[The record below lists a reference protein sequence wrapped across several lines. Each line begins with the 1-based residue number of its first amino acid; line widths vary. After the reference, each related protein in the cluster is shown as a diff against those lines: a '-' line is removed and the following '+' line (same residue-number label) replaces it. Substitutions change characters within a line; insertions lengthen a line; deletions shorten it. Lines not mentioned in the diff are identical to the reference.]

1 MSFEL
6 FVARRYLTARRK
18 QAFISV
24 ITMISVGGIAI
35 GVAALVIA
43 IALITGFQ
51 SDVQDKIL
59 GATSHV
65 MVSDLGGEGLAD
77 YEAMADKIRGLP
89 GVESASPV
97 VYNTV
102 LITGIGESSGA
113 LVKGIDFERE
123 RPGSA
128 WLQKLES
135 GRIPDGSGP
144 RDGLLL
150 GRELALKIGAQPGDV
165 VDIVTASSTLSPL
178 GLMPKRK
185 RFQVTGIFN
194 TGLYEFDSSTALA
207 SIAVAQRLFG
217 LEGRASYI
225 QVKLADIFAAPVL
238 GERIK
243 AVLPPVVYI
252 TTWMELNKS
261 LFSALKLEK
270 NIMFLTITL
279 IVIVAALNIIA
290 TLILMVMEKTR
301 DIGILM
307 AIGATPRTV
316 NRIFFY
322 QGALIG
328 VIGTL
333 VGVGLGVVVAF
344 NVDTVVPFIENLLG
358 FKFLAKDVYYISDL
372 PSDVLL
378 SDVTTIGLVSLALS
392 FLATLYPSWRASRV
406 NPAEALRYE

>member
-24 ITMISVGGIAI
+24 ITLISVAGIAI

-51 SDVQDKIL
+51 GDVQEKIL

-65 MVSDLGGEGLAD
+65 MVSDLGG
-77 YEAMADKIRGLP
+77 RGLEGYDEMAGKILAIP
-89 GVESASPV
+89 GVESVSPV

-102 LITGIGESSGA
+102 LITGIGDTSGA

-123 RPGSA
+123 RPGSP
-128 WLQKLES
+128 WLQRLEA
-135 GRIPDGSGP
+135 GQIPKVGGG

-150 GRELALKIGAQPGDV
+150 GRELALRIGAQVGDV
-165 VDIVTASSTLSPL
+165 VRIITASSTLGPT
-178 GLMPKRK
+178 GLLPKRK
-185 RFQVTGIFN
+185 TFEVAGIFN
-194 TGLYEFDSSTALA
+194 TGLYEFDSATALVA
-207 SIAVAQRLFG
+207 IGVAQKLFG

-225 QVKLADIFAAPVL
+225 QVKLADIFAAPAI

-307 AIGATPRTV
+307 AIGATPQMI
-316 NRIFFY
+316 NRIFFF

-328 VIGTL
+328 VIGTAL
-333 VGVGLGVVVAF
+333 GVALGLGWCWLANAFELIKIPVDIYQISHVPFRMRPFDLAVIVGVTLLITFVSTLFPARRAAKIDPVVA
-344 NVDTVVPFIENLLG
+344 L
-358 FKFLAKDVYYISDL
+358 K
-372 PSDVLL
+372 
-378 SDVTTIGLVSLALS
+378 
-392 FLATLYPSWRASRV
+392 
-406 NPAEALRYE
+406 YE

>member
-6 FVARRYLTARRK
+6 FVARRYLTTRRK
-18 QAFISV
+18 QAFVSV
-24 ITMISVGGIAI
+24 ITLISVVGVAI

-51 SDVQDKIL
+51 GDVQAKIL

-65 MVSDLGGEGLAD
+65 MVSDLGGRGLEG
-77 YEAMADKIRGLP
+77 YEGMAEKIRGIP
-89 GVESASPV
+89 GVVSVSPV

-102 LITGIGESSGA
+102 LITGSGESSGA

-123 RPGSA
+123 RHGSD
-128 WLQKLES
+128 WLQRLEA
-135 GRIPDGSGP
+135 GQVPQAGGT

-150 GRELALKIGAQPGDV
+150 GRELALRIGAQVGDV
-165 VDIVTASSTLSPL
+165 VDIITASSTLSPL

-185 RFQVTGIFN
+185 RFEVTGLFN
-194 TGLYEFDSSTALA
+194 TGLYEFDSSTALVA
-207 SIAVAQRLFG
+207 IGVAQKLFG

-225 QVKLADIFAAPVL
+225 QVKLQDIFAAPAI
-238 GERIK
+238 GEKIK

-270 NIMFLTITL
+270 NILFLTITL
-279 IVIVAALNIIA
+279 IVVVAALNIIA
-290 TLILMVMEKTR
+290 SLILMVMEKTR

-307 AIGATPRTV
+307 AIGATPQMV

-328 VIGTL
+328 VIGTAL
-333 VGVGLGVVVAF
+333 GSLLGLGWCALANAFELIKIPVDIYQISYVPFRMRPLDLAVIVGVALLICFISTLFPARRAAKIDPVVA
-344 NVDTVVPFIENLLG
+344 L
-358 FKFLAKDVYYISDL
+358 K
-372 PSDVLL
+372 
-378 SDVTTIGLVSLALS
+378 
-392 FLATLYPSWRASRV
+392 
-406 NPAEALRYE
+406 YE

>member
-1 MSFEL
+1 MKFEL

-24 ITMISVGGIAI
+24 ITSISVLGIAI

-51 SDVQDKIL
+51 GDVQDKIL
-59 GATSHV
+59 GATSHI
-65 MVSDLGGEGLAD
+65 MVSDLGGQGLSGYEGLA
-77 YEAMADKIRGLP
+77 EKIRAIP
-89 GVESASPV
+89 GVVSVTPV

-102 LITGIGESSGA
+102 LITGLGESSGA
-113 LVKGIDFERE
+113 LIKGIDFDRE
-123 RPGSA
+123 KPGAA
-128 WLQKLES
+128 WLQKLEA

-144 RDGLLL
+144 REGLLL
-150 GRELALKIGAQPGDV
+150 GREIALRIGAQVGDV
-165 VDIVTASSTLSPL
+165 ADVVTASSTLSPL
-178 GLMPKRK
+178 GLLPKRK

-194 TGLYEFDSSTALA
+194 TGLYEFDNSTALV
-207 SIAVAQRLFG
+207 SIGVAQKLFG

-225 QVKLADIFAAPVL
+225 QVKLRDIFTAPAI
-238 GERIK
+238 GEKIK
-243 AVLPPVVYI
+243 AALPPVVYI

-270 NIMFLTITL
+270 TIMFLTITL

-307 AIGATPRTV
+307 AMGATPRSI

-328 VIGTL
+328 VIGTAFGVL
-333 VGVGLGVVVAF
+333 LGLGWCALANAFELIKIPVDIYQISYVPFRLRPLDLTLIVGVTLLISFVSTLFPARRAAKVDPVVA
-344 NVDTVVPFIENLLG
+344 L
-358 FKFLAKDVYYISDL
+358 K
-372 PSDVLL
+372 
-378 SDVTTIGLVSLALS
+378 
-392 FLATLYPSWRASRV
+392 
-406 NPAEALRYE
+406 YE

>member
-1 MSFEL
+1 MTFEL

-24 ITMISVGGIAI
+24 ITTISAVGIAI

-51 SDVQDKIL
+51 GDVQDKIL

-65 MVSDLGGEGLAD
+65 MVSDLGGQGLAD
-77 YEAMADKIRGLP
+77 YEAMAEKIRALP

-97 VYNTV
+97 VYSTV

-113 LVKGIDFERE
+113 LIKGIDFDRE
-123 RPGSA
+123 RPGAA
-128 WLQKLES
+128 WLQRLEA
-135 GRIPDGSGP
+135 GAIPAAGGA
-144 RDGLLL
+144 REGLLL
-150 GRELALKIGAQPGDV
+150 GRELALRIGAQVGDV
-165 VDIVTASSTLSPL
+165 VDIVTASSTLYPL

-194 TGLYEFDSSTALA
+194 TGLYEFDNSTALVA
-207 SIAVAQRLFG
+207 IGVAQKLFG
-217 LEGRASYI
+217 LEGRASYV
-225 QVKLADIFAAPVL
+225 QVKLKDIFAAPQI

-243 AVLPPVVYI
+243 AVLPAAVYI

-307 AIGATPRTV
+307 AMGATPRMV
-316 NRIFFY
+316 NRIFFL

-328 VIGTL
+328 VIGTAL
-333 VGVGLGVVVAF
+333 GVLLGLGWCALANTFELIKIPVDIYQISYVPFRMRALDLALIIGVTLLISFVSTLFPARRAAKIDPVVA
-344 NVDTVVPFIENLLG
+344 L
-358 FKFLAKDVYYISDL
+358 K
-372 PSDVLL
+372 
-378 SDVTTIGLVSLALS
+378 
-392 FLATLYPSWRASRV
+392 
-406 NPAEALRYE
+406 YE

>member
-24 ITMISVGGIAI
+24 ITMISVAGIAI

-51 SDVQDKIL
+51 GDVQDKIL

-65 MVSDLGGEGLAD
+65 MVSDLGGRGLED
-77 YEAMADKIRGLP
+77 YEAMAEKVRAIP
-89 GVESASPV
+89 GVESVSPV
-97 VYNTV
+97 VYSTV

-113 LVKGIDFERE
+113 LVKGIDFDRE
-123 RPGSA
+123 KTDSA

-135 GRIPDGSGP
+135 GAIPATGKA
-144 RDGLLL
+144 REGLLL
-150 GRELALKIGAQPGDV
+150 GRELALRIGAQVGDV
-165 VDIVTASSTLSPL
+165 VDIVTASSTLSPM
-178 GLMPKRK
+178 GLLPKRK
-185 RFQVTGIFN
+185 RFEVAGIFN
-194 TGLYEFDSSTALA
+194 TGLYEFDSTTALVA
-207 SIAVAQRLFG
+207 IGVAQRLFG

-225 QVKLADIFAAPVL
+225 QVKLEDIFAAPAI
-238 GERIK
+238 GEAIK
-243 AVLPPVVYI
+243 AALPPVVYI

-307 AIGATPRTV
+307 AIGATPQMI
-316 NRIFFY
+316 NRIFFF

-328 VIGTL
+328 VIGTAL
-333 VGVGLGVVVAF
+333 GVILGLGWCALANAFELIKIPVDIYQISYVPFRMRPLDLAVIVGVTLLISFVSTLFPARRAAKIDPVVA
-344 NVDTVVPFIENLLG
+344 L
-358 FKFLAKDVYYISDL
+358 K
-372 PSDVLL
+372 
-378 SDVTTIGLVSLALS
+378 
-392 FLATLYPSWRASRV
+392 
-406 NPAEALRYE
+406 YE

>member
-1 MSFEL
+1 MKFEL

-24 ITMISVGGIAI
+24 ITSISVIGIAI

-51 SDVQDKIL
+51 GDVQDKIL

-65 MVSDLGGEGLAD
+65 MVSDLGGQGLTGYEGLA
-77 YEAMADKIRGLP
+77 EKIRAIP
-89 GVESASPV
+89 GVESVTPV

-102 LITGIGESSGA
+102 LITGLGESSGA
-113 LVKGIDFERE
+113 LVKGLDFERE
-123 RPGSA
+123 REGAA
-128 WLQKLES
+128 WLQKLEA
-135 GRIPDGSGP
+135 GRIPEGGGP
-144 RDGLLL
+144 REGLLL
-150 GRELALKIGAQPGDV
+150 GRELALRIGAQVGDAV
-165 VDIVTASSTLSPL
+165 TVVTASSTLSPL
-178 GLMPKRK
+178 GLLPKTK
-185 RFQVTGIFN
+185 RFLVTGIFN
-194 TGLYEFDSSTALA
+194 TGLYEFDNSTALVA
-207 SIAVAQRLFG
+207 IGVAQRLFG

-225 QVKLADIFAAPVL
+225 QVKLRDIFAAPAV
-238 GERIK
+238 GETIK

-307 AIGATPRTV
+307 AMGATPRSI

-328 VIGTL
+328 VIGTAL
-333 VGVGLGVVVAF
+333 GVLLGLGWCALANAFELIKIPVDIYQISHVPFRLRPLDLALIVGVTLAISFVSTLFPARRAAKVDPVVA
-344 NVDTVVPFIENLLG
+344 L
-358 FKFLAKDVYYISDL
+358 K
-372 PSDVLL
+372 
-378 SDVTTIGLVSLALS
+378 
-392 FLATLYPSWRASRV
+392 
-406 NPAEALRYE
+406 YE

>member
-1 MSFEL
+1 MTFEL

-24 ITMISVGGIAI
+24 ITLISVLGVAI

-51 SDVQDKIL
+51 GDVQDKIL

-65 MVSDLGGEGLAD
+65 MVSDLGGRGLQGYD
-77 YEAMADKIRGLP
+77 GMTDKIRALP
-89 GVESASPV
+89 GVESATPV
-97 VYNTV
+97 VYGTV
-102 LITGIGESSGA
+102 LVTGVGESSGA
-113 LVKGIDFERE
+113 LVKGIDFARE
-123 RPGSA
+123 APTA
-128 WLQKLES
+128 PWLEKLEA
-135 GRIPDGSGP
+135 GRVPQAGGA

-150 GRELALKIGAQPGDV
+150 GRELALRLGAQVGDV
-165 VDIVTASSTLSPL
+165 VDVVTASSTLSPL
-178 GLMPKRK
+178 GLLPKRK
-185 RFQVTGIFN
+185 RFEVAGLFN
-194 TGLYEFDSSTALA
+194 TGLYEFDSTTALVA
-207 SIAVAQRLFG
+207 MGVAQKLFG

-225 QVKLADIFAAPVL
+225 QVKLRNIFDAPRI
-238 GERIK
+238 GEAIK
-243 AVLPPVVYI
+243 ALLPGAVYI

-307 AIGATPRTV
+307 AIGATPPMI
-316 NRIFFY
+316 NRVFFY

-328 VIGTL
+328 IIGTACGVAL
-333 VGVGLGVVVAF
+333 GLGWCLLANAFKLIKIPVDIYQISYVPFRLRPLDLALIVGVTLLISFVSTLFPARRAAKVDPAVA
-344 NVDTVVPFIENLLG
+344 L
-358 FKFLAKDVYYISDL
+358 K
-372 PSDVLL
+372 
-378 SDVTTIGLVSLALS
+378 
-392 FLATLYPSWRASRV
+392 
-406 NPAEALRYE
+406 YE

>member
-24 ITMISVGGIAI
+24 ITLISVVGIAI

-51 SDVQDKIL
+51 GDVQDKIL

-65 MVSDLGGEGLAD
+65 MVSDLGGQGLAD
-77 YEAMADKIRGLP
+77 YDDMAAKIRDLP
-89 GVESASPV
+89 GVVSVSPV

-102 LITGIGESSGA
+102 LITGMGESSGA

-123 RPGSA
+123 RAGSD
-128 WLQKLES
+128 WLRNLES
-135 GRIPDGSGP
+135 GRIPVAGGT
-144 RDGLLL
+144 RDGILL
-150 GRELALKIGAQPGDV
+150 GRELALRLGAQVGDTV
-165 VDIVTASSTLSPL
+165 QIVTASSTLSPI
-178 GLMPKRK
+178 GLLPKRK
-185 RFQVTGIFN
+185 TFEVSGIFN
-194 TGLYEFDSSTALA
+194 TGLYEFDSTTALVEIGA
-207 SIAVAQRLFG
+207 AQKLFG

-225 QVKLADIFAAPVL
+225 QVKLADIFAAPEI

-243 AVLPPVVYI
+243 AVLPATVYI

-307 AIGATPRTV
+307 AIGATPRMI
-316 NRIFFY
+316 NRVFFF

-328 VIGTL
+328 VIGTVL
-333 VGVGLGVVVAF
+333 GTVLGLGWCALANAFQLIKIPVDIYQISYVPFRMRPLDLALIVGITLLISFVSTLFPARRAAKVDPVVA
-344 NVDTVVPFIENLLG
+344 L
-358 FKFLAKDVYYISDL
+358 K
-372 PSDVLL
+372 
-378 SDVTTIGLVSLALS
+378 
-392 FLATLYPSWRASRV
+392 
-406 NPAEALRYE
+406 YE

>member
-1 MSFEL
+1 MTFEL

-24 ITMISVGGIAI
+24 ITTISVVGIAI

-51 SDVQDKIL
+51 GDVQDKIL

-65 MVSDLGGEGLAD
+65 MVSDLGGQGLAD
-77 YEAMADKIRGLP
+77 YEAMAEKIRALP
-89 GVESASPV
+89 GVESASAV
-97 VYNTV
+97 VYSTV

-113 LVKGIDFERE
+113 LIKGIDFDRE
-123 RPGSA
+123 RPGA
-128 WLQKLES
+128 GWLQRLEA
-135 GRIPDGSGP
+135 GAIPAAGGA
-144 RDGLLL
+144 REGLLL
-150 GRELALKIGAQPGDV
+150 GRELALRIGAQVGDI
-165 VDIVTASSTLSPL
+165 VDIVTASSTLYPL

-194 TGLYEFDSSTALA
+194 TGLYEFDNSTALVA
-207 SIAVAQRLFG
+207 IGVAQKLFG
-217 LEGRASYI
+217 LEGRASYV
-225 QVKLADIFAAPVL
+225 QVKLKDIFAAPQI

-243 AVLPPVVYI
+243 AVLPAAVYI

-307 AIGATPRTV
+307 AMGATPRMV
-316 NRIFFY
+316 NRIFFL

-328 VIGTL
+328 VIGTAL
-333 VGVGLGVVVAF
+333 GVLLGLGWCALANTFELIRIPVDIYQISYVPFRMRALDLALIIGVTLLISFVSTLFPARRAAKIDPVVA
-344 NVDTVVPFIENLLG
+344 L
-358 FKFLAKDVYYISDL
+358 K
-372 PSDVLL
+372 
-378 SDVTTIGLVSLALS
+378 
-392 FLATLYPSWRASRV
+392 
-406 NPAEALRYE
+406 YE

>member
-128 WLQKLES
+128 WLQTLES

-185 RFQVTGIFN
+185 RFQVTGLFN

-207 SIAVAQRLFG
+207 SIAVAQKLFG

-225 QVKLADIFAAPVL
+225 QVKLADIFAAPAL

-328 VIGTL
+328 VIGTAL
-333 VGVGLGVVVAF
+333 GVLLGLGWCALANAFELIKIPVDIYQISYVPFRMRPLDLAAIVGVTLLISFVSTLFPARRAAKTDPVVA
-344 NVDTVVPFIENLLG
+344 L
-358 FKFLAKDVYYISDL
+358 K
-372 PSDVLL
+372 
-378 SDVTTIGLVSLALS
+378 
-392 FLATLYPSWRASRV
+392 
-406 NPAEALRYE
+406 YE

>member
-1 MSFEL
+1 MKFEL
-6 FVARRYLTARRK
+6 FIARRYLTARRK

-24 ITMISVGGIAI
+24 ITSISVIGIAI

-51 SDVQDKIL
+51 GDVQDKIL

-65 MVSDLGGEGLAD
+65 MVSDLGGQGLAGYEGLA
-77 YEAMADKIRGLP
+77 EKIRAIP
-89 GVESASPV
+89 GVESVAPV
-97 VYNTV
+97 VYSTV
-102 LITGIGESSGA
+102 LITGLGESSGA
-113 LVKGIDFERE
+113 LVKGLDFDRE
-123 RPGSA
+123 RQSVA
-128 WLQKLES
+128 WLQKLEA
-135 GRIPDGSGP
+135 GRIPDGGGA
-144 RDGLLL
+144 REGLLL
-150 GRELALKIGAQPGDV
+150 GRELALRIGAQAGDV
-165 VDIVTASSTLSPL
+165 VDVVTASSTLSPL
-178 GLMPKRK
+178 GLLPKRK

-194 TGLYEFDSSTALA
+194 TGLYEFDSSTALV
-207 SIAVAQRLFG
+207 SIGVAQKLFG

-225 QVKLADIFAAPVL
+225 QVKLRDIFAAPAV
-238 GERIK
+238 GETIK
-243 AVLPPVVYI
+243 AALPPVVYI

-307 AIGATPRTV
+307 AMGATPRSI

-328 VIGTL
+328 VIGTAL
-333 VGVGLGVVVAF
+333 GVLLGLGWCALANAFELIKIPVDIYQISHVPFRLRPLDLALIVGVTLAISFVSTLFPARRAAKVDPVVA
-344 NVDTVVPFIENLLG
+344 L
-358 FKFLAKDVYYISDL
+358 K
-372 PSDVLL
+372 
-378 SDVTTIGLVSLALS
+378 
-392 FLATLYPSWRASRV
+392 
-406 NPAEALRYE
+406 YE

>member
-1 MSFEL
+1 MTFEL

-24 ITMISVGGIAI
+24 ITTISAVGIAI

-51 SDVQDKIL
+51 GDVQDKIL

-65 MVSDLGGEGLAD
+65 MVSDLGGQGLAD
-77 YEAMADKIRGLP
+77 YEAMAEKIRRLP

-97 VYNTV
+97 VYSTV

-113 LVKGIDFERE
+113 LIKGIDFDRE
-123 RPGSA
+123 RPGAA
-128 WLQKLES
+128 WLQRLEA
-135 GRIPDGSGP
+135 GAIPAAGGA
-144 RDGLLL
+144 REGLLL
-150 GRELALKIGAQPGDV
+150 GRELALRIGAQVGDI
-165 VDIVTASSTLSPL
+165 VDIVTASSTLYPL

-185 RFQVTGIFN
+185 RFLVTGIFN
-194 TGLYEFDSSTALA
+194 TGLYEFDNSTALVA
-207 SIAVAQRLFG
+207 IGVAQKLFG
-217 LEGRASYI
+217 LEGRASYV
-225 QVKLADIFAAPVL
+225 QVKLKDIFAAPQT

-243 AVLPPVVYI
+243 AVLPAAVYI

-307 AIGATPRTV
+307 AMGATPRMV
-316 NRIFFY
+316 NRIFFL

-328 VIGTL
+328 VIGTAL
-333 VGVGLGVVVAF
+333 GVLLGLGWCALANTFELIKIPVDIYQISYVPFRMRPLDLALIIGVTLLISFVSTLFPARRAAKIDPVVA
-344 NVDTVVPFIENLLG
+344 L
-358 FKFLAKDVYYISDL
+358 K
-372 PSDVLL
+372 
-378 SDVTTIGLVSLALS
+378 
-392 FLATLYPSWRASRV
+392 
-406 NPAEALRYE
+406 YE

>member
-1 MSFEL
+1 MTFEL

-24 ITMISVGGIAI
+24 ITTISAVGIAI

-51 SDVQDKIL
+51 GDVQDKIL

-65 MVSDLGGEGLAD
+65 MVSDLGGQGLAD
-77 YEAMADKIRGLP
+77 YEAMAEKIRRLP

-97 VYNTV
+97 VYSTV

-113 LVKGIDFERE
+113 LIKGIDFDRE
-123 RPGSA
+123 RPGAA
-128 WLQKLES
+128 WLQRLEA
-135 GRIPDGSGP
+135 GAIPAAGGA
-144 RDGLLL
+144 REGLLL
-150 GRELALKIGAQPGDV
+150 GRELALRIGAQVGDI
-165 VDIVTASSTLSPL
+165 VDIVTASSTLYPL

-185 RFQVTGIFN
+185 RFLVTGIFN
-194 TGLYEFDSSTALA
+194 TGLYEFDNSTALVA
-207 SIAVAQRLFG
+207 IGVAQKLFG
-217 LEGRASYI
+217 LEGRASYV
-225 QVKLADIFAAPVL
+225 QVKLKDIFAAPQT

-243 AVLPPVVYI
+243 AVLPAAVYI

-307 AIGATPRTV
+307 AMGATPRMI
-316 NRIFFY
+316 NRIFFL

-328 VIGTL
+328 VIGTAL
-333 VGVGLGVVVAF
+333 GVGLGLGWCALANAFELIKIPVDIYQISYVPFRMRPLDLALIIGVTLLISFVSTLFPARRAAKIDPVVA
-344 NVDTVVPFIENLLG
+344 L
-358 FKFLAKDVYYISDL
+358 K
-372 PSDVLL
+372 
-378 SDVTTIGLVSLALS
+378 
-392 FLATLYPSWRASRV
+392 
-406 NPAEALRYE
+406 YE

>member
-24 ITMISVGGIAI
+24 ITLISVVGIAI

-51 SDVQDKIL
+51 GDVQDKIL
-59 GATSHV
+59 GATSHI
-65 MVSDLGGEGLAD
+65 MVSDLGGRGLEGYD
-77 YEAMADKIRGLP
+77 EMAAKIRAVP
-89 GVESASPV
+89 GVESVSPV
-97 VYNTV
+97 VYSTV

-113 LVKGIDFERE
+113 LIKGLDFEQE
-123 RPGSA
+123 RAGAP
-128 WLQKLES
+128 WLAKLEA
-135 GRIPDGSGP
+135 GRIPEAGGT
-144 RDGLLL
+144 REGLLL
-150 GRELALKIGAQPGDV
+150 GRELALRIGAQVGDV

-178 GLMPKRK
+178 GLLPKRK
-185 RFQVTGIFN
+185 RFEVTGIFN
-194 TGLYEFDSSTALA
+194 TGLYEFDNSTALA
-207 SIAVAQRLFG
+207 AIGVAQRLFG

-225 QVKLADIFAAPVL
+225 QVKLRNIFDAPAI

-252 TTWMELNKS
+252 TTWMELNRS

-307 AIGATPRTV
+307 AIGATPQMI
-316 NRIFFY
+316 NRIFFF

-328 VIGTL
+328 VIGTAL
-333 VGVGLGVVVAF
+333 GVGLGLGWCALANAFELIKIPVDIYQISFVPFRMRPLDLALIVGITLLISFVSTLFPARRAAKVDPVVA
-344 NVDTVVPFIENLLG
+344 L
-358 FKFLAKDVYYISDL
+358 K
-372 PSDVLL
+372 
-378 SDVTTIGLVSLALS
+378 
-392 FLATLYPSWRASRV
+392 
-406 NPAEALRYE
+406 YE

>member
-1 MSFEL
+1 MTFEL

-24 ITMISVGGIAI
+24 ITTISAVGIAI

-51 SDVQDKIL
+51 GDVQDKIL

-65 MVSDLGGEGLAD
+65 MVSDLGGQGLAD
-77 YEAMADKIRGLP
+77 YEAMAEKIRALP

-97 VYNTV
+97 VYSTV

-113 LVKGIDFERE
+113 LIKGIDFDRE
-123 RPGSA
+123 RPGA
-128 WLQKLES
+128 GWLQRLEA
-135 GRIPDGSGP
+135 GAIPAAGGA
-144 RDGLLL
+144 REGLLL
-150 GRELALKIGAQPGDV
+150 GRELALRIGAQVGDV
-165 VDIVTASSTLSPL
+165 VDIVTASSTLYPL

-194 TGLYEFDSSTALA
+194 TGLYEFDNSTALVA
-207 SIAVAQRLFG
+207 IGVAQKLFG
-217 LEGRASYI
+217 LEGRASYV
-225 QVKLADIFAAPVL
+225 QVKLKDIFAAPQI

-243 AVLPPVVYI
+243 AVLPAAVYI

-307 AIGATPRTV
+307 AMGATPRMV
-316 NRIFFY
+316 NRIFFL

-328 VIGTL
+328 VIGTAL
-333 VGVGLGVVVAF
+333 GVLLGLGWCALANTFELIRIPVDIYQISYVPFRMRALDLALIIGVTLLISFVSTLFPARRAAKIDPVVA
-344 NVDTVVPFIENLLG
+344 L
-358 FKFLAKDVYYISDL
+358 K
-372 PSDVLL
+372 
-378 SDVTTIGLVSLALS
+378 
-392 FLATLYPSWRASRV
+392 
-406 NPAEALRYE
+406 YE